1 MAWVQVVKGVL
12 ITFNAKSDDFDDIL
26 SSDMFISGSEAITN
40 CDGKIV
46 EEMLDDDNLKLHIVV
61 GASLTDEIDAE
72 TLEITKLKSINKEM
86 SKQQKLFVE
95 SLTETFHEFKPK
107 VKEGVFLVKID

>member
-1 MAWVQVVKGVL
+1 
-12 ITFNAKSDDFDDIL
+12 
-26 SSDMFISGSEAITN
+26 
-40 CDGKIV
+40 
-46 EEMLDDDNLKLHIVV
+46 
-61 GASLTDEIDAE
+61 
-72 TLEITKLKSINKEM
+72 LEITKLKSINKEM